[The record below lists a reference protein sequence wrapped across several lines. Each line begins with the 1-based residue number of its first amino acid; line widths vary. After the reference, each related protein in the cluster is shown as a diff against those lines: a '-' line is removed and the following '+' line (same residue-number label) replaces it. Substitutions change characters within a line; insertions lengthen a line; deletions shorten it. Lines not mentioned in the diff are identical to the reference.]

1 MSTTT
6 LTETVVD
13 IADHHTSLFYLQKNS
28 PTGYSLPFADPNQY
42 NKLHQDMYDKGRI
55 DFSSLRQ
62 NYQPRILKS
71 LSAGYDN
78 YKYWRCLLLSD
89 QAHNYPKRAWRDML
103 PITGKV
109 IPQINLVKDAAF
121 NFRVLPIPRIVLY
134 PSGWSSWLSLRILG
148 SHNLDQLASLLQK
161 LFTTPAFQLANNTN
175 AVSLQNVMTSLGDGV
190 RSDAYGD
197 DPSDVALPEP
207 TLVTTVLAKH
217 HGAYSVGDPQ
227 NEPLLS
233 RIIAPSTGLS
243 HKKFEEAVYRFAQHN
258 NDPLEYMVVKD
269 YSCFVW
275 MEHRLIP
282 SEINRQ
288 KLRCYHQNTFRL
300 LVHARHLL
308 ALMNAAVKQKKKPVR
323 LIELIT
329 SSIEFFEQPKFSNAS
344 FFVFLKDPTISKTV
358 ERAKKWSGASV

>member
-13 IADHHTSLFYLQKNS
+13 IADHHTSLFYMQKNS
-28 PTGYSLPFADPNQY
+28 TTGQSLPFADPNQY
-42 NKLHQDMYDKGRI
+42 NKLHQDMYDKGRVN
-55 DFSSLRQ
+55 FSCLRK

-71 LSAGYDN
+71 LTAGYGN
-78 YKYWRCLLLSD
+78 YKYWRYLLLSD
-89 QAHNYPKRAWRDML
+89 QAQSYPKRAWHDLL

-121 NFRVLPIPRIVLY
+121 NFRVLPIPRVVLY

-148 SHNLDQLASLLQK
+148 PHNLDQLASLLQK
-161 LFTTPAFQLANNTN
+161 MFTTPAFQFADNTK
-175 AVSLQNVMTSLGDGV
+175 AVSLQNVITSLGDGV
-190 RSDAYGD
+190 RTDAFGD
-197 DPSDVALPEP
+197 DPADVALPEP

-227 NEPLLS
+227 NEPALS
-233 RIIAPSTGLS
+233 LIVAPATGLS
-243 HKKFEEAVYRFAQHN
+243 HKKFEEAVYRFIQHD

-269 YSCFVW
+269 YSCFTW

-282 SEINRQ
+282 SELNRQ

-308 ALMNAAVKQKKKPVR
+308 ALLNAAVKQKKKPVR
-323 LIELIT
+323 LIELVT
-329 SSIEFFEQPKFSNAS
+329 SAIAFFEEPKFGNAS
-344 FFVFLKDPTISKTV
+344 FFVFLKDAAISKTI